1 MPQGVR
7 VRVPSQAPNQ
17 ATSPARTIAT
27 VYCFLENT
35 MHREPLLKL
44 LDSYKT
50 YNAEED
56 HTRTHMS
63 EFIRKHPDCFERTC
77 REGHITASA
86 WIINF
91 TGDQFLMTL
100 HKKRK
105 LWLPLGGHSDGDCDI
120 HRTALK
126 EAQEESGLT
135 SLNFVIQNIFS
146 IDVHDFIT
154 RKEPLHQHYDFN
166 FLLQIQNRNDTI
178 KISDE
183 SIDLRWFS
191 ELPESVRTIENL
203 NRLYLKWKRW
213 TEDKAKN

>member
-1 MPQGVR
+1 
-7 VRVPSQAPNQ
+7 
-17 ATSPARTIAT
+17 
-27 VYCFLENT
+27 

-50 YNAEED
+50 YNAKEE
-56 HTRTHMS
+56 HTRTRMS
-63 EFIRKHPDCFERTC
+63 EFIRKHPNCFERTC

-86 WIINF
+86 WIVNF
-91 TGDQFLMTL
+91 TGDQFLLTL
-100 HKKRK
+100 HKKLK
-105 LWLPLGGHSDGDCDI
+105 LWLPLGGHADGDCDI

-135 SLNFVIQNIFS
+135 SLNFVIRNIFS